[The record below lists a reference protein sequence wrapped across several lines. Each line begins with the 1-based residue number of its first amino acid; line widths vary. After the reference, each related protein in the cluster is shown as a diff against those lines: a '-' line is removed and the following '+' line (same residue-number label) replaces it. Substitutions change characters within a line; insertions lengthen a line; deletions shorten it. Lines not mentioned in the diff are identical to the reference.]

1 MVLAVV
7 VYELRGRGA
16 AALSPDRA
24 SWILTPG
31 VANPDVTPSSLATT
45 ICKHGWTS
53 TIRPPSSYTDNLK
66 VDQMRAYGRAGTPSD
81 YQEDHL
87 ISLELGGD
95 PSDPKNLWPE
105 PRARAEKVDET
116 ENELNDA
123 ICSGRITLSEAQRRI
138 SEIKHT
144 AG

>member
-1 MVLAVV
+1 MRE
-7 VYELRGRGA
+7 Y
-16 AALSPDRA
+16 
-24 SWILTPG
+24 G
-31 VANPDVTPSSLATT
+31 VGGS
-45 ICKHGWTS
+45 
-53 TIRPPSSYTDNLK
+53 
-66 VDQMRAYGRAGTPSD
+66 PSD

-105 PRARAEKVDET
+105 PRDRAEKVDET

-123 ICSGRITLSEAQRRI
+123 ICAGRMTLREAQRRI